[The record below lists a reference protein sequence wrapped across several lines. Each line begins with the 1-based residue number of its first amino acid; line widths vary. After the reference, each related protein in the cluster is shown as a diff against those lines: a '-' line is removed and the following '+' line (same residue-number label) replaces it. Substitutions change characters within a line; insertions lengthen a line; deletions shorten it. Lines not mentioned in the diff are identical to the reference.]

1 MGSNLVP
8 VAVVGEVGGLPEVLT
23 VEEAAAVLRIG
34 RGLAYE
40 QAQLFRQT
48 QGREGLPVLVIGRCF
63 RVPRS
68 ALEALLGLSGVSRA
82 LQPAPAASSLE
93 AWPESRPESR
103 PESQPQSR
111 AASSTSATSTTRR
124 SRLPAL
130 AQQPQSPLPFA
141 T

>member
-1 MGSNLVP
+1 MTPNP
-8 VAVVGEVGGLPEVLT
+8 AQAPAAGEVRVLREVLT

-48 QGREGLPVLVIGRCF
+48 QGREGLPVLVIGRCL

-68 ALEALLGLSGVSRA
+68 ALEELIGLSGVSRA
-82 LQPAPAASSLE
+82 IPPGPASGSL
-93 AWPESRPESR
+93 ATSPESR
-103 PESQPQSR
+103 PQSR
-111 AASSTSATSTTRR
+111 AAASTSTTRR

-130 AQQPQSPLPFA
+130 PQQQQSPLPFA